1 MTADEID
8 RDFAEVDPEAMREP
22 AALLDEVTLQALN
35 ALERREESTAP
46 LLAVLI
52 EVGRLRMRLAE
63 QAVPRREDW
72 PSDVEHVAVCAR
84 RMRRLA
90 EQEARS

>member
-1 MTADEID
+1 MSADEID
-8 RDFAEVDPEAMREP
+8 RDFGDVDPEAMRDP
-22 AALLDEVTLQALN
+22 AALLDEITEQALQ

-46 LLAVLI
+46 LLGVLV

-63 QAVPRREDW
+63 QAAPRREDW

-84 RMRRLA
+84 RRRRLA

>member
-1 MTADEID
+1 MTDSID
-8 RDFAEVDPEAMREP
+8 RDFGDVDPEAMREP
-22 AALLDEVTLQALN
+22 AALLDEITEQALE

-46 LLAVLI
+46 LLAVLV

-72 PSDVEHVAVCAR
+72 PSDVVHVAVCAR

>member
-1 MTADEID
+1 MTDAID
-8 RDFAEVDPEAMREP
+8 RDFADVDPEAMREP
-22 AALLDEVTLQALN
+22 AALLDEVTLQALS
-35 ALERREESTAP
+35 ALERRDETTAP

-72 PSDVEHVAVCAR
+72 PSDVVHVAVCAR
-84 RMRRLA
+84 RMRLA
-90 EQEARS
+90 EQGARS

>member
-1 MTADEID
+1 MTADAID
-8 RDFAEVDPEAMREP
+8 RDFADVDPEAMREP
-22 AALLDEVTLQALN
+22 AALLDEITEQALE

-46 LLAVLI
+46 LLGVLV

-63 QAVPRREDW
+63 QAAPRREDW
-72 PSDVEHVAVCAR
+72 PSDVDYWIVCAQ

-90 EQEARS
+90 EQEACS

>member
-1 MTADEID
+1 MNGDRID
-8 RDFAEVDPEAMREP
+8 RDFGDVDTKTMREP
-22 AALLDEVTLQALN
+22 AALLDEITEQALE
-35 ALERREESTAP
+35 ALERGQETTAP
-46 LLAVLI
+46 LLAILI

-72 PSDVEHVAVCAR
+72 PSDVVHVAVCAR

-90 EQEARS
+90 EREARS

>member
-1 MTADEID
+1 MTDSID
-8 RDFAEVDPEAMREP
+8 RDFADVDPEAMREP